1 MQTVEIAAPRYH
13 PPRPAPLVA
22 FAVDSRTFFTAM
34 TPQTAQQAIDSG
46 KPFTYLCMA
55 EQSYLTLGAYFSEI
69 LRYVEQVNAVIDYYE
84 EQD

>member
-1 MQTVEIAAPRYH
+1 
-13 PPRPAPLVA
+13 
-22 FAVDSRTFFTAM
+22 M

-84 EQD
+84 ELD